1 MATLADKVPENAKG
15 RYYVDRSCIYCDLCV
30 ETAPNNFKEIN
41 EMGWATVFKQP
52 ENSEEE
58 KACRE
63 AKEGC
68 PTSSIGDN
76 GIKKSFLAGVLHLRK
91 N

>member
-1 MATLADKVPENAKG
+1 MATLTDKVPENVNG
-15 RYYVDRSCIYCDLCV
+15 RYYVDRSCIYCDLCR

-41 EMGWATVFKQP
+41 EMGWAAVFKQP
-52 ENSEEE
+52 ENPEEE
-58 KACRE
+58 EACRE

-68 PTSSIGDN
+68 PTESIGDN
-76 GIKKSFLAGVLHLRK
+76 G

>member
-1 MATLADKVPENAKG
+1 MANHADMVQENVSG

-30 ETAPNNFKEIN
+30 ETAPNNFKEVN
-41 EMGWATVFKQP
+41 EMGWAAVFKQP
-52 ENSEEE
+52 GNIEEE

-68 PTSSIGDN
+68 PTGSIGSD
-76 GIKKSFLAGVLHLRK
+76 GS
-91 N
+91 